1 MKESNSG
8 WKFWVGLAAG
18 IAAGWYL
25 NSEEGRRWRRQA
37 GDRLN
42 EWGSEMNEIA
52 EREMNQLSAKATES
66 LERSKGF
73 ADSTRHNL
81 KQKVEKLSRAAED
94 LIDKTEENYE
104 KAADWANKK
113 LNDGPEKA

>member
-25 NSEEGRRWRRQA
+25 NSEEGRRWRRQTS
-37 GDRLN
+37 DRLN
-42 EWGSEMNEIA
+42 EWSSEMNEIA
-52 EREMNQLSAKATES
+52 GREINQISAKASDS
-66 LERSKGF
+66 LEKSKGY
-73 ADSTRHNL
+73 ADSTRNNL
-81 KQKVEKLSRAAED
+81 KQKVEKLSKAAED

-104 KAADWANKK
+104 KAADWANNK
-113 LNDGPEKA
+113 LNDDPKKA